1 MVNPNEPEMIPDIV
15 PVIEFATCTVELA
28 AKATVPDN
36 VPAAEKF
43 TAPADETPVPEIV
56 NGSADVTSPISSV
69 APASTVVPALALPSA
84 LACVTFRVPFEIV
97 VRPVYKF
104 AVESVNVVAAP
115 TLTTLP
121 LPVIDPLKL
130 VLPAEP
136 EVSVAEPSEIV
147 PAPVI
152 EPTVSDTLLRSKVP
166 VTETADK
173 SGTEPEPESRRVPN
187 EIVVELVYA
196 LTASVTNT
204 PAPDLVKVEI
214 GVSIGSDT
222 VILPAPVNV
231 IAVALVASNALP
243 EATSNVNVPAELP
256 IVAAALSVTAPVTVL
271 LLARLSKAPVPEPLA
286 AIVNGSETE
295 STEPSK

>member
-15 PVIEFATCTVELA
+15 PVIVFATCTVESA

-36 VPAAEKF
+36 VPVAEKF

-56 NGSADVTSPISSV
+56 NGSADVTAPISSV

-173 SGTEPEPESRRVPN
+173 SGTEPEPESRSVPA
-187 EIVVELVYA
+187 EIVVEV
-196 LTASVTNT
+196 V
-204 PAPDLVKVEI
+204 
-214 GVSIGSDT
+214 
-222 VILPAPVNV
+222 
-231 IAVALVASNALP
+231 
-243 EATSNVNVPAELP
+243 
-256 IVAAALSVTAPVTVL
+256 
-271 LLARLSKAPVPEPLA
+271 
-286 AIVNGSETE
+286 
-295 STEPSK
+295 